1 MDEED
6 AMGENNAHPGVIG
19 VKYDDLSAPTWEELV
34 HCQEVLTNQED
45 WKGREGLT
53 RNDDEDKFVKK
64 KVQLP
69 TDLLADIDKEYKEA
83 AGVEP

>member
-1 MDEED
+1 MPWVR
-6 AMGENNAHPGVIG
+6 MMPTLKLLGSHGEI
-19 VKYDDLSAPTWEELV
+19 SFFTWEELV